1 MQINLQL
8 KDIWIQISNG
18 EQTHLGHN
26 HGHIE
31 NLSFIWYIDVDLKLG
46 HRGTVFHSPFD
57 MNETVEMD
65 DVKIGDCI
73 LWPSNV
79 FHMQFPSF
87 VAKER
92 IIMSGNITTSL

>member
-1 MQINLQL
+1 
-8 KDIWIQISNG
+8 
-18 EQTHLGHN
+18 
-26 HGHIE
+26 
-31 NLSFIWYIDVDLKLG
+31 
-46 HRGTVFHSPFD
+46 
-57 MNETVEMD
+57 MNETIEMD